1 MTQTILLVD
10 DDTLIRD
17 ITSRYLQRAGYHVL
31 TATNGA
37 EGIDIYQRLAPDLI
51 VLDVAMPEMSGFEVA
66 STIRKM
72 QREEGRAHIP
82 IVLLTAYARSFFLSV
97 GTEAGIDSYL
107 TKPISP
113 EQLLE
118 HIKQFFVTPPPE
130 SSPSS

>member
-1 MTQTILLVD
+1 MTQTILLID

-17 ITSRYLQRAGYHVL
+17 ITSLYLERAGYHVL

-37 EGIDIYQRLAPDLI
+37 EGIDLYRSQTPDLI

-66 STIRKM
+66 STIRKT
-72 QREEGRAHIP
+72 QREEGRAHVP

-130 SSPSS
+130 SPSSN